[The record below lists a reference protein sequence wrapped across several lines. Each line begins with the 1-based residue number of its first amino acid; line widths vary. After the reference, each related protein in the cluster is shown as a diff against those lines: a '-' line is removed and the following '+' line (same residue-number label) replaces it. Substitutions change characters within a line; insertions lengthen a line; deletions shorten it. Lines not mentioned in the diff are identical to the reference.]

1 MRQHPLSCRSDLKK
15 SCAERP
21 GNKIKR
27 DKLHETKRQNVDE
40 GGMQRCPCEAGK
52 RIGNIAAY
60 MQYKLGRGGNA
71 KSKERQAAGHLPL
84 PITIFVACRNLM
96 AERLAEG

>member
-1 MRQHPLSCRSDLKK
+1 MRQYPLSCRSNLKK

-27 DKLHETKRQNVDE
+27 DKLHETKRQNVDG

-60 MQYKLGRGGNA
+60 MQYKVGRGGEMQRA
-71 KSKERQAAGHLPL
+71 KNDRLQATFHFLL
-84 PITIFVACRNLM
+84 QFSSRVAT
-96 AERLAEG
+96 